1 MRVFSLRNKLLFF
14 SVILALIPL
23 GIAGLTLI
31 TITQDELK
39 SSVNEELSTVAHD
52 VAEEIDSLYRD
63 TWRAPLLMIRNGVDN
78 ENLGAAEKGALFL
91 NGIKNVPDIAS
102 LQLTAEGVPTPLLLV
117 TQERFVERLREGG
130 VDPKSV
136 VRITPESI
144 SALLD
149 PEDLSIGDLTY
160 IPVTDT
166 WLLTMVVSLER
177 KILDRP
183 ATLSARINLDRLR
196 ERIALHP
203 FRKTGTIT
211 LVDRTGHEIFDPE
224 RPDLSEL
231 DIIQAAIQ
239 LRSSGSRAI
248 GVRPYRRPTNEMVL
262 GAFSFPRYLDWTVVV
277 EENEAHAYLAIT
289 KMIHSL
295 IMWVLIGFC
304 VAAVGSIVFAQR
316 ISRPIVK
323 IGRVADIVGK
333 GDLTVRVGEIKTRD
347 EISDLGRRMNE
358 MVEGL
363 HERFELQKFVSE
375 QTIDAIKGADER
387 GVKLGGQRKKATVFF
402 SDIRGFTEFSE
413 RVEPEVVIEMLN
425 TYLRVQAGIVSQF
438 HGDIDKYVGDQLVA
452 VFQDENMAQ
461 NAVLAAFEINAQ
473 TATLNET
480 YPEWNINI
488 GIGINTGELIMG
500 AMGSEDRM
508 DFTILG
514 DTVNLGARLC
524 AHATRGQILL
534 SEATQKELKDIGWI
548 QTAKLEP
555 IRVKG
560 KSEPIQV
567 YEVVEVQPKI
577 IERRYS
583 RVEVRWPCALRTV
596 VKSIG
601 AELRDLSA
609 GGALIYCQDQIRS
622 DETFQLVIKAPNG
635 KSLAIATE
643 VVWSDFNERSKSG
656 KFGSRFTEPS
666 EEDRLFLLE
675 VISQL
680 GETTTTGY
688 HET

>member
-1 MRVFSLRNKLLFF
+1 
-14 SVILALIPL
+14 
-23 GIAGLTLI
+23 
-31 TITQDELK
+31 
-39 SSVNEELSTVAHD
+39 
-52 VAEEIDSLYRD
+52 
-63 TWRAPLLMIRNGVDN
+63 
-78 ENLGAAEKGALFL
+78 
-91 NGIKNVPDIAS
+91 
-102 LQLTAEGVPTPLLLV
+102 
-117 TQERFVERLREGG
+117 
-130 VDPKSV
+130 
-136 VRITPESI
+136 
-144 SALLD
+144 
-149 PEDLSIGDLTY
+149 
-160 IPVTDT
+160 
-166 WLLTMVVSLER
+166 
-177 KILDRP
+177 
-183 ATLSARINLDRLR
+183 
-196 ERIALHP
+196 
-203 FRKTGTIT
+203 
-211 LVDRTGHEIFDPE
+211 
-224 RPDLSEL
+224 
-231 DIIQAAIQ
+231 
-239 LRSSGSRAI
+239 
-248 GVRPYRRPTNEMVL
+248 
-262 GAFSFPRYLDWTVVV
+262 
-277 EENEAHAYLAIT
+277 
-289 KMIHSL
+289 
-295 IMWVLIGFC
+295 
-304 VAAVGSIVFAQR
+304 
-316 ISRPIVK
+316 
-323 IGRVADIVGK
+323 
-333 GDLTVRVGEIKTRD
+333 
-347 EISDLGRRMNE
+347 
-358 MVEGL
+358 
-363 HERFELQKFVSE
+363 
-375 QTIDAIKGADER
+375 
-387 GVKLGGQRKKATVFF
+387 
-402 SDIRGFTEFSE
+402 
-413 RVEPEVVIEMLN
+413 
-425 TYLRVQAGIVSQF
+425 
-438 HGDIDKYVGDQLVA
+438 VGDQLVA

-656 KFGSRFTEPS
+656 RFGSRFTEPS

-680 GETTTTGY
+680 GETTTGY